1 MKYAFLLYFSWLS
14 STFLATT
21 KLYDNT
27 SLQAFGCLC
36 LSTQFTVSFPDVKIT
51 IMKITQKY
59 LKIAVKYILTIVSTI
74 IFLVQSSKCIKIFQA
89 KESVSTSKIVSSGSA
104 EFPALSICADF
115 FDAYKT
121 DILEN
126 YDSSP
131 ENIRSLKFPN
141 TSYLESLP
149 LFESVTLNLTELI
162 QSVEF
167 NFHEPFPGTK
177 VSHLLLAQEVN
188 EENDQ
193 YMVKTLENE
202 DWIQKNWLT
211 LGRCYTYKLPQ
222 ELRKLNVRSIT
233 IVTNVNLLVYIH
245 HPGQFW
251 WVDTDTKIPISKH
264 QLSFLDVRHTVVHAL
279 PKEVNGTEFLSC
291 SEEMDF
297 GYDACYHRSFD
308 ERFYEEFK
316 CLHPLMLSKMN
327 TTRSICNIGQF
338 TPDEQQKFAQ
348 LHNGKCCSDFIWY

>member
-14 STFLATT
+14 STFLTTT
-21 KLYDNT
+21 KLCNNT

-36 LSTQFTVSFPDVKIT
+36 LSTQYTISFPHVKRT

-149 LFESVTLNLTELI
+149 LFESVTLNLRAI
-162 QSVEF
+162 F
-167 NFHEPFPGTK
+167 
-177 VSHLLLAQEVN
+177 
-188 EENDQ
+188 
-193 YMVKTLENE
+193 
-202 DWIQKNWLT
+202 
-211 LGRCYTYKLPQ
+211 
-222 ELRKLNVRSIT
+222 
-233 IVTNVNLLVYIH
+233 
-245 HPGQFW
+245 
-251 WVDTDTKIPISKH
+251 
-264 QLSFLDVRHTVVHAL
+264 
-279 PKEVNGTEFLSC
+279 
-291 SEEMDF
+291 
-297 GYDACYHRSFD
+297 
-308 ERFYEEFK
+308 
-316 CLHPLMLSKMN
+316 
-327 TTRSICNIGQF
+327 
-338 TPDEQQKFAQ
+338 
-348 LHNGKCCSDFIWY
+348 